1 MSSISL
7 PARDP
12 SSNVVY
18 GVSWNDSKKGRAATA
33 LMALLM
39 TFVLVSATIPQGQAP
54 LNGSRLISV
63 IVRELRGAGP
73 APEQAVARMG
83 GSVGTHIH
91 LIHGFVARV
100 PRAEMAALRATP
112 GVFSVTPDGTL
123 HLLSSSYDPGSYPGS
138 MLNITD
144 VIGAQRMWKARFTG
158 KGVDI
163 ALIDSGV
170 SPVHG
175 LTISGKIING
185 PDLSFDQGYDN
196 LRYLDEFGHGTFMA
210 GIIAGRDEEVRSGHE
225 SLDNTDFMGIAPDA
239 RIVNVKVANAV
250 GATDVSQVIAAI
262 SWVIQH
268 RHDNG
273 MNIRVL
279 NLSFGTDSSQSY
291 LLDPLAYAAEM
302 AWRKGIVVVVAA
314 GNSGLANGR
323 LSDPAIDPSV
333 IAVGASG
340 TSGTLDMG
348 DDTVPSWSSRG
359 DGTRNPDLVA
369 PGVSDVSL
377 RDPGSYIDQHYPS
390 AEVGDRFF
398 LGSGTSEAAAV
409 VSGAAALLIQQRPSI
424 TPDQLKSLLT
434 SSATSLPQADAQA
447 QGAGE
452 INLSN
457 AIWKATPVAAQSF
470 PASTGLGSL
479 DLARGTVRVQ
489 SPDGTVLS
497 GEQDI
502 MGTPWAPATYSAS
515 LAAETAW
522 TGGVF
527 NGVGW
532 SGMGWSGMSW
542 SGMSWS
548 GTTWNGMG
556 WSGMGWSGMSWSG
569 MSWSAMGWSGTGWSG
584 MGWSGISWSG
594 MGWGGMSWS
603 GMGWADY
610 GWS

>member
-1 MSSISL
+1 M
-7 PARDP
+7 
-12 SSNVVY
+12 NVVY
-18 GVSWNDSKKGRAATA
+18 GVSWNDSKKGRAGVGFLAF
-33 LMALLM
+33 LIVSWLLV
-39 TFVLVSATIPQGQAP
+39 TVIPRANAQPAA
-54 LNGSRLISV
+54 SRPVAV
-63 IVRELRGAGP
+63 IVRELPGSGTVAER
-73 APEQAVARMG
+73 AVRSLG
-83 GSVGTHIH
+83 GTVGVHLG

-100 PRAEMAALRATP
+100 PRVEMAALRATP

-123 HLLSSSYDPGSYPGS
+123 HLLTSSYDPGSYPGS

-175 LTISGKIING
+175 LTISGKVING

-210 GIIAGRDEEVRSGHE
+210 GIIAGRDEEVRFGHE

-279 NLSFGTDSSQSY
+279 NLSFGTDSTQSY

-323 LSDPAIDPSV
+323 LSDPAIDPYV

-390 AEVGDRFF
+390 AAVGDRFF

-434 SSATSLPQADAQA
+434 SSASPLPQADGQA

-457 AIWKATPVAAQSF
+457 AIWKATPVAAQTF
-470 PASTGLGSL
+470 PASTGLGSI
-479 DLARGTVRVQ
+479 DLARGTVRVE

-515 LAAETAW
+515 LAADTAW

-527 NGVGW
+527 D
-532 SGMGWSGMSW
+532 GMGGRHLLVRY
-542 SGMSWS
+542 
-548 GTTWNGMG
+548 GMG
-556 WSGMGWSGMSWSG
+556 RNVLVRHGLGRLRVAVGPCSSRGHG
-569 MSWSAMGWSGTGWSG
+569 
-584 MGWSGISWSG
+584 GILPG
-594 MGWGGMSWS
+594 
-603 GMGWADY
+603 
-610 GWS
+610 